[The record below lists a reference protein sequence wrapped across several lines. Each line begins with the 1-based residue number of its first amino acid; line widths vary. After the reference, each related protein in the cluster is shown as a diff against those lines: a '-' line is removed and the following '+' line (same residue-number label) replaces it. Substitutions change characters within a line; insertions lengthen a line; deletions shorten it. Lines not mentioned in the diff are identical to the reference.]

1 MPCKKKITD
10 KSKNKTKAKE
20 QQKQTNT
27 KKSRIDFDN
36 LQVPISNDYVAVE
49 YTGKFTDGK
58 VFDSSKGRE
67 PLVFQVGA
75 GMVIKGFDD
84 AVKGLEV
91 GKSKEVTIKASE
103 AYGQKNT
110 KEVEIPK
117 SAFQDQSMIK
127 EGLETQMMTNMGP
140 MLLKIN
146 SVGKDTIKAVLNH
159 PLAGKDLVFEIK
171 LVKIFSKKEVE
182 EMQKHSCGCGCEH
195 DDCHDKDCGCH

>member
-1 MPCKKKITD
+1 MPCKH
-10 KSKNKTKAKE
+10 KNTEKTE
-20 QQKQTNT
+20 N
-27 KKSRIDFDN
+27 KKS
-36 LQVPISNDYVAVE
+36 QEKPIQKATGSSLIPTNKDYVAVE

-58 VFDSSKGRE
+58 IFDSSKGRE

-84 AVKGLEV
+84 AVKGLEI

-103 AYGQKNT
+103 AYGEKNT

-146 SVGKDTIKAVLNH
+146 SVGKDTIKAILNH

-171 LVKIFSKKEVE
+171 LVKILNKKEVE
-182 EMQKHSCGCGCEH
+182 EMQKHCGYGCEH
-195 DDCHDKDCGCH
+195 DHCDDDCGCQ